1 MKRYS
6 NRSNFSTLSEINV
19 TPLLDL
25 AFVLLII
32 FMITTPLLE
41 NSMNLVIP
49 SSSAAN
55 APISK
60 AQVQTISIDRDET
73 IRINNEIVEADSLAA
88 RLLELKRANPDVAIV
103 IRPDRE
109 LPVQKLVTLMDSL
122 QRAHITKVGI
132 ATNLM
137 LQGKHADGAEIAG
150 LDELLTELERN
161 PRRELILDT
170 TGSVIYTGNNVLMR
184 LRRQMTIV
192 YLAASAQEQ
201 ELLIER
207 YLNDP
212 KPVLWRGAFQPKNGE
227 TPHET
232 VARCYPKLV
241 AARRQSYE
249 ALAHCTLPVA
259 DLHAL
264 SECSEDPSGSAKAFL
279 EMIRAQLEKKSGRAS
294 AL

>member
-60 AQVQTISIDRDET
+60 AQVQTISIDHDET
-73 IRINNEIVEADSLAA
+73 IRMNNEIVDADSLAA
-88 RLLELKRANPDVAIV
+88 RLLDLKSANPDVAIV

-122 QRAHITKVGI
+122 QRAQIAKVGI
-132 ATNLM
+132 AT
-137 LQGKHADGAEIAG
+137 KAE
-150 LDELLTELERN
+150 
-161 PRRELILDT
+161 
-170 TGSVIYTGNNVLMR
+170 S
-184 LRRQMTIV
+184 
-192 YLAASAQEQ
+192 
-201 ELLIER
+201 
-207 YLNDP
+207 
-212 KPVLWRGAFQPKNGE
+212 K
-227 TPHET
+227 
-232 VARCYPKLV
+232 
-241 AARRQSYE
+241 
-249 ALAHCTLPVA
+249 
-259 DLHAL
+259 
-264 SECSEDPSGSAKAFL
+264 
-279 EMIRAQLEKKSGRAS
+279 
-294 AL
+294 

>member
-55 APISK
+55 APITK

-73 IRINNEIVEADSLAA
+73 IRINNEIVDSDSLTA

-109 LPVQKLVTLMDSL
+109 LPVQKLVRLMDLL
-122 QRAHITKVGI
+122 QRAQITKVGI
-132 ATNLM
+132 AT
-137 LQGKHADGAEIAG
+137 KAE
-150 LDELLTELERN
+150 
-161 PRRELILDT
+161 
-170 TGSVIYTGNNVLMR
+170 S
-184 LRRQMTIV
+184 
-192 YLAASAQEQ
+192 
-201 ELLIER
+201 
-207 YLNDP
+207 
-212 KPVLWRGAFQPKNGE
+212 K
-227 TPHET
+227 
-232 VARCYPKLV
+232 
-241 AARRQSYE
+241 
-249 ALAHCTLPVA
+249 
-259 DLHAL
+259 
-264 SECSEDPSGSAKAFL
+264 
-279 EMIRAQLEKKSGRAS
+279 
-294 AL
+294 

>member
-73 IRINNEIVEADSLAA
+73 IRINNGVVDSDSLTA
-88 RLLELKRANPDVAIV
+88 RLLELKRANPDIAIV

-122 QRAHITKVGI
+122 QRAQITKVGI
-132 ATNLM
+132 AT
-137 LQGKHADGAEIAG
+137 KAE
-150 LDELLTELERN
+150 
-161 PRRELILDT
+161 
-170 TGSVIYTGNNVLMR
+170 S
-184 LRRQMTIV
+184 
-192 YLAASAQEQ
+192 
-201 ELLIER
+201 
-207 YLNDP
+207 
-212 KPVLWRGAFQPKNGE
+212 K
-227 TPHET
+227 
-232 VARCYPKLV
+232 
-241 AARRQSYE
+241 
-249 ALAHCTLPVA
+249 
-259 DLHAL
+259 
-264 SECSEDPSGSAKAFL
+264 
-279 EMIRAQLEKKSGRAS
+279 
-294 AL
+294 